1 MTVRVRFAPSPTGIP
16 HIGNSRTALFNW
28 LFAKHHQGKFVVRI
42 EDTDRKR
49 LVAGSQEKIMEILD
63 VLGLKE
69 DESYRV
75 GGPYGPY
82 IQSQRLELY
91 QKYAHQLV
99 EEGKAY
105 YCFCSPER
113 LAKVRREQQKK
124 GLIPKYD
131 RHCLHLSKDEV
142 KKKLESGQKYVIRL
156 KVPDNIDV
164 SWDDLIQLKITI
176 STTNI
181 DDQILLKS
189 DGYPTYHL
197 AVVIDD
203 HLMKIN
209 YVLRGAEWISSTP
222 KHLLLY
228 QAFGWQPPR
237 FGHFPLILGPDK
249 SKLSKRHGAKS
260 VLDYV
265 EEGYLPEALVNF
277 MVFLGWNYEDNSA
290 ILSLEELVKLFDL
303 DRIGKSNPI
312 FDLQKLNYFNREHIR
327 RLSVEEL
334 TERLK
339 RYLPSDYPLTDE
351 VKLRRLIELCQPR
364 MINLRDFLSL
374 TVFMYPDKSA
384 DEKELRKRLKEKSVI
399 QGVEEFYHRL
409 QQNLTW
415 SVDSLSKIAEGI
427 VEKRGLSKGK
437 VYMALRVAV
446 LLKPVTP
453 PLFESM
459 ALLERK
465 VVLKRLAKALE
476 YTSSLA

>member
-28 LFAKHHQGKFVVRI
+28 LFAKHHQGKFIVRI

-49 LVAGSQEKIMEILD
+49 LVPGSQEKIMEILD
-63 VLGLKE
+63 VLGIKE
-69 DESYRV
+69 DESYRH

-82 IQSQRLELY
+82 IQSQRLHLY

-99 EEGKAY
+99 KEGKAY

-113 LAKVRREQQKK
+113 LAKIRKEQQKK

-142 KKKLESGQKYVIRL
+142 EEKLKGGQKYVIRL
-156 KVPDNIDV
+156 KVPDDKDI
-164 SWDDLIQLKITI
+164 SWNDLIQGKITI
-176 STTNI
+176 NTANI

-209 YVLRGAEWISSTP
+209 YVLRGSEWISSTP

-228 QAFGWQPPR
+228 QAFGWQPPK

-265 EEGYLPEALVNF
+265 DEGYLPEALVNF
-277 MVFLGWNYEDNSA
+277 MAFLGWNYEDNSA
-290 ILSLEELVKLFDL
+290 ILTLEELVKLFDL

-312 FDLQKLNYFNREHIR
+312 FDRQKLDYFNREHIR
-327 RLSVEEL
+327 RLPL
-334 TERLK
+334 TELAKRLGK
-339 RYLPSDYPLTDE
+339 YLPADYPLKGD
-351 VKLRRLIELCQPR
+351 KFNRLVELCQPR
-364 MINLRDFLSL
+364 MTNLKDFLSL
-374 TVFMYPDKSA
+374 TEFVYPQKTAESKDLAKYLKTT
-384 DEKELRKRLKEKSVI
+384 EVREVVKNIRQKLTQIKEWKVSSIKEVI
-399 QGVEEFYHRL
+399 EEEVER
-409 QQNLTW
+409 
-415 SVDSLSKIAEGI
+415 SSLS
-427 VEKRGLSKGK
+427 RGK
-437 VYMALRVAV
+437 VFMALRIAV
-446 LLKPVTP
+446 LIRPVTP
-453 PLFESM
+453 PLFESI
-459 ALLERK
+459 ALLGKELTLR
-465 VVLKRLAKALE
+465 RLDIALNWN
-476 YTSSLA
+476 